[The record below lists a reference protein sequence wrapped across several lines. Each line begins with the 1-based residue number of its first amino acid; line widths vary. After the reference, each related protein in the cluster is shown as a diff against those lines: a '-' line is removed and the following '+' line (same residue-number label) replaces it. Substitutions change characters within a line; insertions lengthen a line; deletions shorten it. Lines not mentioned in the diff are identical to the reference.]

1 MTDSGLNRRQFVKLG
16 AGLGIAGALP
26 WAIATASKPSPE
38 LEKFVQPMPIPEVRA
53 PDGKY
58 RGKDYYEIPML
69 EVEKQVHPDLPA
81 TTMWGF
87 DGEVPGP
94 VIRARQNERIHVRYD
109 NSGLPDE
116 HMFEVDEFVHGTTP
130 EDYTDHDGPVPE
142 VRTSVHQHGLNV
154 ERVSDGQARQWESPD
169 GTKGPQPAKEVH
181 ELRNRQ
187 DRMTATYHDHALGVS
202 RLNNYAGLHGFYQ
215 IAGKKESKLNLPSG
229 DYDVPIMLE
238 DKSFDEDGSFR
249 YPDSFVANFAGDTAF
264 VNGAVFPYMEV
275 EPRKYR
281 FRLVNQANGRT
292 FGMALQSEDGH
303 GGPAMYQIAPDHGFL
318 EEVVEVGH
326 HGDLE
331 SLVLSPFER
340 AEVVVD
346 FSEYAGETIT
356 MTNDAAF
363 PYMGPGGGHGGH
375 GDMDGMDMGG
385 NDSMDMGGNDSMDM
399 GGNDSMDMG
408 GNDSMDMGDDSM
420 DMGDDSMD
428 MGDDSMGTND
438 SGGME
443 MGGDGHG
450 GMEMGGD
457 EEYPQIPEVMQFRV
471 ADSVSDPDTSADPT
485 TLDLPGG
492 PAHDEQAAVETREMT
507 LGMRMVMDEPDLH
520 VLNGKASYEGG
531 DIARPKLGTTEVW
544 ELENTGHHSHPIHM
558 HLVTFDIVGR
568 GHHGMEAPAP
578 NERGPKDIVRVDPG
592 ETVRIV
598 VRFDNY
604 AGKYPW
610 HCHVLEH
617 EEHAMMRQFEVVGD
631 EEDDEGA
638 DGDEAENDG
647 RGRGR
652 GDDENDD

>member
-1 MTDSGLNRRQFVKLG
+1 MTERGLNRRQFMKAGTALG
-16 AGLGIAGALP
+16 VGGVLTWGVT
-26 WAIATASKPSPE
+26 TAAESSPD
-38 LEKFVQPMPIPEVRA
+38 LEKFVQPLPIPSVREA
-53 PDGKY
+53 DGRM
-58 RGKDYYEIPML
+58 RGKDYYEIPM
-69 EVEKQVHPDLPA
+69 EQVERTVHPDLPP

-94 VIRARQNERIHVRYD
+94 VIEAQQNERIHVRYD
-109 NSGLPDE
+109 NSALPEE
-116 HMFEVDEFVHGTTP
+116 HILSVDEFVHGTKP
-130 EDYTDHDGPVPE
+130 EDYENHDGPVPE

-154 ERVSDGQARQWESPD
+154 ERLSDGQARQWESPD
-169 GTKGPQPAKEVH
+169 GVKGPQPAKDVH
-181 ELRNRQ
+181 ELPNRQ

-215 IAGKKESKLNLPSG
+215 IESKDEERLNLPSG

-238 DKSFDEDGSFR
+238 DKSFHDDGSLS
-249 YPDSFVANFAGDTAF
+249 YPDEFVANFAGDTAF
-264 VNGAVFPYMEV
+264 VNGAVWPYMEV

-292 FGMALQSEDGH
+292 FGMSLASEDGH
-303 GGPAMYQIAPDHGFL
+303 GGPTMFQIAPDHGFL
-318 EEVVEVGH
+318 EEVVEIGH
-326 HGDLE
+326 HGDAE
-331 SLVLSPFER
+331 SLVLAPFER

-363 PYMGPGGGHGGH
+363 PYTGPGGHGGH
-375 GDMDGMDMGG
+375 GDMEMGGNESMEMGGMEMNDSGSMEMGG
-385 NDSMDMGGNDSMDM
+385 NDSMDMGGDDGMHMDM
-399 GGNDSMDMG
+399 
-408 GNDSMDMGDDSM
+408 
-420 DMGDDSMD
+420 
-428 MGDDSMGTND
+428 
-438 SGGME
+438 
-443 MGGDGHG
+443 
-450 GMEMGGD
+450 GD
-457 EEYPQIPEVMQFRV
+457 EEYPQIDEVMQFRV
-471 ADSVSDPDTSADPT
+471 AESVSEPDTSADPA

-492 PAHDEQAAVETREMT
+492 PVHNEQAAVETRQMT
-507 LGMRMVMDEPDLH
+507 LGMRMMMDEPDLH

-531 DIARPKLGTTEVW
+531 DIARPRLGTTEVW

-568 GHHGMEAPAP
+568 GPDGTHPPAP
-578 NERGPKDIVRVDPG
+578 TERGPKDIVRVDPG

-631 EEDDEGA
+631 EDEWDDDDDDGEDD
-638 DGDEAENDG
+638 D
-647 RGRGR
+647 
-652 GDDENDD
+652 